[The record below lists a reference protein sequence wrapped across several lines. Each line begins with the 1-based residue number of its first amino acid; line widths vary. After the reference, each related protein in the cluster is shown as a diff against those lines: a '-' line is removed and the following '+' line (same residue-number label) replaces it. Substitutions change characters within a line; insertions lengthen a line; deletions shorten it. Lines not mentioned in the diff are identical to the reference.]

1 MKVIVLLHKKVA
13 ETCSSFDVR
22 KIQKQAKDPDFFSS
36 DKKKIPPARP
46 YVLNFPQWL
55 TCLTYLA
62 DVQK

>member
-36 DKKKIPPARP
+36 DKKK
-46 YVLNFPQWL
+46 FPQLGHMFWIFPH
-55 TCLTYLA
+55 
-62 DVQK
+62 D